1 MNWLDHTPRPL
12 RPGGLVVRFVGGHDW
27 VDDCLDDSPVV
38 VLLHASGARPDDLV
52 PLSEMLAVPDETRFA
67 LPEALLPLPGMWVQH
82 RAWWPLEL
90 DDHQALLAGPRAAMM
105 DRDPPGLDAACD
117 AVDALLDALPTVV
130 GVPLERVVLGGFSRG
145 AVVAT
150 QVALRGRRPLAGL
163 LLLSTTI
170 VRAGIW
176 RAQMRG
182 RTPLPILLA
191 HGRADPF
198 HPPDLAAV
206 LRDDLAAAG
215 HAVDWVEHDAG
226 HAVPPIALARSSI
239 FLRRAL
245 ERSP

>member
-1 MNWLDHTPRPL
+1 M
-12 RPGGLVVRFVGGHDW
+12 RFVGGHDW

-38 VLLHASGARPDDLV
+38 VLLHACGARSDDLV
-52 PLSEMLAVPDETRFA
+52 PLSEMLAVEPETRFA
-67 LPEALLPLPGMWVQH
+67 LPQAPLPLPGMWVQH
-82 RAWWPLEL
+82 RAWWPLDL
-90 DDHQALLAGPRAAMM
+90 DDHLEHLAGPPAAMI

-117 AVDALLDALPTVV
+117 AVEALLDALPTVV
-130 GVPLERVVLGGFSRG
+130 GVAPERTVLGGFSRG

-163 LLLSTTI
+163 LLLSTTM

-176 RAQMRG
+176 RAQMRT
-182 RTPLPILLA
+182 RPPLPTLLA
-191 HGRADPF
+191 HGRTDPF

-215 HAVDWVEHDAG
+215 YPVDWVEHDAG
-226 HAVPPIALARSSI
+226 HGIPPVALAGSSV

-245 ERSP
+245 AGRP